1 MHPFFGMIHVWKV
14 RKGQIHAMMYL
25 FEYLLLIM
33 WQSYNIQSYEIL

>member
-1 MHPFFGMIHVWKV
+1 MHLLFGMIHVWKA
-14 RKGQIHAMMYL
+14 RKGQIHLMMHL